1 MKLTIIG
8 PEGNRAEIEEMGDYY
23 IGRSPGWG
31 RVTSI
36 TGSDGESQP
45 IAEGHTSVSRDHLR
59 VLISDD
65 GVVLGDRGS
74 TMGSFLEDERFDTEH
89 LTHSG
94 QSKLRLGSVEFRLAY
109 EM

>member
-36 TGSDGESQP
+36 TGSEWEGQV
-45 IAEGHTSVSRDHLR
+45 IAEGHTSVSKDHLQVSVR
-59 VLISDD
+59 GEGLALI
-65 GVVLGDRGS
+65 DRGS
-74 TMGSFLEDERFDTEH
+74 SMGSFLEDDRFDMKYI
-89 LTHSG
+89 THSG
-94 QSKLRLGSVEFRLAY
+94 QSKLRLGSVEFKLAY